1 MRSTPGVPLTIAE
14 LQLSSPLPSPNR
26 HSSAGYAQQ
35 HHHSHPQPQSSHPE
49 LQSQAQSQHHT
60 HFNHITHT
68 EATSANPI
76 ILPQLHFDPPYSLN
90 PDLYPLANV
99 ATPST
104 MKGFRFKV
112 DGKHGLFEELQI
124 TAARKRSASTWDD
137 ERSYKRAELETI
149 EDFEQTNN
157 AALQIPASAS
167 STHSPGPSYA
177 TAEAMADIIPDS
189 PNSALPSP
197 VSDLDHEDPWQQ
209 DDAMDTAAPTIST
222 TTAITT
228 TSINSTFTNTI
239 HSNNNTH
246 NSTLLEPSSLIEM
259 FDILPDNI
267 QTYLMFQLLKRSP
280 RNALRMANATIMQ
293 VLKKDIVI
301 NLPRSV
307 AEIVLSYLDVRSLC
321 RASGV
326 NRSWKTLV
334 DNASEVWKL
343 KMKQLDFVP
352 TTSERL
358 QNSNKQIVRRH
369 TIMRRNWRQN
379 LHHKMLLEGHEEDLV
394 TCLQFDDEKIITGS
408 DDHSINVYDINTGN
422 LKRVLNG
429 HDNGVW
435 ALQYIGNTLVT
446 GSIDRTIR
454 VWDIEKGV
462 CRFILRG
469 HSSTVRCLKIV
480 MPSKIVNP
488 DGSIT
493 IEPSEPIIVSGSRDM
508 TIRVWRLP
516 DLEKEPQLPL
526 STCLEDDVISQRFLK
541 YKLVEHEHSVR
552 DLAVHGNILVS
563 GSYDNNVIV
572 WNLETGKK
580 VHILKGHTMKVY
592 CVAIDPKRRHC
603 ISGSLDASVRIWGID
618 GGECKYV
625 LQGHAILV
633 GLLGL
638 VDDCLVSA
646 AADAT
651 LRIWDASN
659 GDRLYILAGSN
670 GHQAPITSFQHDKLK
685 IISGSEGGVKMW
697 DTQTGELM
705 YDLIEDV
712 AGVWRVCFDERRC
725 IAAVKNEHKT
735 QLIVLDYGVHGLED
749 ETN

>member
-1 MRSTPGVPLTIAE
+1 MKSAPGVPLTIAE

-26 HSSAGYAQQ
+26 HPSNSTAQQ
-35 HHHSHPQPQSSHPE
+35 HQ
-49 LQSQAQSQHHT
+49 QHTRLH
-60 HFNHITHT
+60 HT
-68 EATSANPI
+68 EASPSDAI

-90 PDLYPLANV
+90 PDLYPLANI
-99 ATPST
+99 ATPNA
-104 MKGFRFKV
+104 MKKFTFKV
-112 DGKHGLFEELQI
+112 DEKHGLFQEIQA

-137 ERSYKRAELETI
+137 ERSYKRTELENI
-149 EDFEQTNN
+149 EDVEQTNN
-157 AALQIPASAS
+157 TALQIPAPAN
-167 STHSPGPSYA
+167 STYSPGPSYA
-177 TAEAMADIIPDS
+177 TTDAMVDIIPDS

-197 VSDLDHEDPWQQ
+197 VSDLDHQDVWQQ
-209 DDAMDTAAPTIST
+209 NNEQEEEEEEENDDDTMNIDPMDTATTDNTTNNTIATTNTNT
-222 TTAITT
+222 TTTT
-228 TSINSTFTNTI
+228 
-239 HSNNNTH
+239 
-246 NSTLLEPSSLIEM
+246 NSTLLEPSSLFEM
-259 FDILPDNI
+259 FDTLPDNI

-293 VLKKDIVI
+293 ALKKDIVTH
-301 NLPRSV
+301 LPSNIV
-307 AEIVLSYLDVRSLC
+307 EIVFSYLDIRSLC

-326 NRSWKTLV
+326 NHSWKHLI
-334 DNASEVWKL
+334 DNASEVWEL
-343 KMKQLDFVP
+343 KMHQLNFVP
-352 TTSERL
+352 TPTEAL
-358 QNSNKQIVRRH
+358 QRNYKQIVRRH

-408 DDHSINVYDINTGN
+408 DDHSINVYDIKTGK
-422 LKRVLNG
+422 LKTALNG
-429 HDNGVW
+429 HDGGVW
-435 ALQYIGNTLVT
+435 ALQYVGNTLVT

-454 VWDIEKGV
+454 VWDIEKGK

-480 MPSKIVNP
+480 MPTKIVNP
-488 DGSIT
+488 DGSVT
-493 IEPSEPIIVSGSRDM
+493 MEPSEPIIVSGSRDM

-516 DLEKEPQLPL
+516 DLEKEPEVPL

-552 DLAVHGNILVS
+552 DLAIHGNILVS

-580 VHILKGHTMKVY
+580 VHVLKGHTMKVY

-618 GGECKYV
+618 DGECKFV

-651 LRIWDASN
+651 LRIWDPSN
-659 GDRLYILAGSN
+659 GDRLHILAGTN
-670 GHQAPITSFQHDKLK
+670 GHQGPITSFQHDKYK

-735 QLIVLDYGVHGLED
+735 QLIVLDFGIHGLEG
-749 ETN
+749 EAN

>member
-1 MRSTPGVPLTIAE
+1 MRSTPSVPLTIAE

-26 HSSAGYAQQ
+26 QSTGYVQH
-35 HHHSHPQPQSSHPE
+35 HHHSHPPPPLLHSQQQLQAQPQHN
-49 LQSQAQSQHHT
+49 T
-60 HFNHITHT
+60 HFNNITHT
-68 EATSANPI
+68 EATSSNAVV
-76 ILPQLHFDPPYSLN
+76 LPQLHFDPPCSLN
-90 PDLYPLANV
+90 PDLYPLANA
-99 ATPST
+99 ATPSA
-104 MKGFRFKV
+104 MKRFKFQM
-112 DGKHGLFEELQI
+112 DGKQG
-124 TAARKRSASTWDD
+124 SASTWDD
-137 ERSYKRAELETI
+137 ERSYKRAELESI
-149 EDFEQTNN
+149 EDIEQTNN
-157 AALQIPASAS
+157 TALQIPTSAN
-167 STHSPGPSYA
+167 STYSPGPSYA

-197 VSDLDHEDPWQQ
+197 VSDLDHEDPWQE
-209 DDAMDTAAPTIST
+209 DDVMNVDSIDPSVAT
-222 TTAITT
+222 TDITT
-228 TSINSTFTNTI
+228 TTITSTPTITTIPNNSI
-239 HSNNNTH
+239 H
-246 NSTLLEPSSLIEM
+246 NSTLLEPSSLFEM

-301 NLPRSV
+301 NLPSSV
-307 AEIVLSYLDVRSLC
+307 AEIVLSYLDIRSLC

-326 NRSWKTLV
+326 NRSWKQLI

-343 KMKQLDFVP
+343 KIKQSGFVP
-352 TTSERL
+352 TSSERL
-358 QNSNKQIVRRH
+358 QNSYKQIVRRH
-369 TIMRRNWRQN
+369 IIMRRNWRRN

-408 DDHSINVYDINTGN
+408 DDHSINVYDIKTGN
-422 LKRVLNG
+422 LKRVLSG
-429 HDNGVW
+429 HDGGVW
-435 ALQYIGNTLVT
+435 ALQYVGNTLVT

-454 VWDIEKGV
+454 VWDIEKGI

-493 IEPSEPIIVSGSRDM
+493 MEPSEPIIVSGSRDM

-516 DLEKEPQLPL
+516 DLEKEPQQPL

-552 DLAVHGNILVS
+552 DLAVYGNILVS

-572 WNLETGKK
+572 WNIETGKK

-618 GGECKYV
+618 DGECKFV

-638 VDDCLVSA
+638 IDDCLVSA

-670 GHQAPITSFQHDKLK
+670 GHQGPITSFQHDKFK

-697 DTQTGELM
+697 NTQTGELM

-735 QLIVLDYGVHGLED
+735 QLIVLDFGVHGLEG